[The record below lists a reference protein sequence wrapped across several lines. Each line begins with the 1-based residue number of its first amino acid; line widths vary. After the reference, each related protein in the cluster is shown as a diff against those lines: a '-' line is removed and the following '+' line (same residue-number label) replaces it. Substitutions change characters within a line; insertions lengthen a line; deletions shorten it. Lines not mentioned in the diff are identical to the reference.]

1 MIRRLAARLRR
12 DERGVSII
20 EFALFSVPLLIS
32 IMAGIELGYRVM
44 VISNVE
50 GAVKNAARLAT
61 TGNYTPV
68 QIDAA
73 VDSSLSGLNNLTI
86 TTTKKSYKK
95 FSQVGK
101 PEPITSDTAP
111 VGVYNPGD
119 CFEDINN
126 NGSFDADGGV
136 NDDIGGAQEIVQYTA
151 TAEYDTLFPF
161 LVNMLGFDSKT
172 RVSSSTI
179 MQNEPWAAASS
190 FVPATVCS

>member
-12 DERGVSII
+12 DQRGVSIV

-32 IMAGIELGYRVM
+32 IMGGIELGYRVM

-61 TGNYTPV
+61 TGNYTPE

-73 VDSSLSGLNNLTI
+73 VVSNLSGLKNLTI
-86 TTTKKSYKK
+86 STTKKSYKK
-95 FSQVGK
+95 FSHVGK

-111 VGVYNPGD
+111 AGSYNPGD
-119 CFEDINN
+119 CFEDLNN
-126 NGSFDADGGV
+126 NGSFDADGGI
-136 NDDIGGAQEIVQYTA
+136 NNDIGGAQEIIYYTA

-161 LVNMLGFDSKT
+161 LVNMLGFSSKT

-190 FVPATVCS
+190 FVPATICS